1 MTLYEYQMR
10 KVPESYHGM
19 YLDGFTP
26 EEILF
31 AYRRSMMQSLAKEQ
45 SINYGCCFEECQ
57 FHLWKPPDSS
67 VE

>member
-10 KVPESYHGM
+10 KVPESYHEM

-31 AYRRSMMQSLAKEQ
+31 AHRRAMMQSLAKEQ
-45 SINYGCCFEECQ
+45 SINYNFAEIKIGSEVRV
-57 FHLWKPPDSS
+57 KK
-67 VE
+67 

>member
-10 KVPESYHGM
+10 KVPESYHEM

-31 AYRRSMMQSLAKEQ
+31 AQRRSLMQSLAKEQ
-45 SINYGCCFEECQ
+45 SINYDFAEIKIGSEVRV
-57 FHLWKPPDSS
+57 KK
-67 VE
+67 

>member
-45 SINYGCCFEECQ
+45 SINYDFAEI
-57 FHLWKPPDSS
+57 KISS
-67 VE
+67 GVRVKK